1 MEQKT
6 DKIDNDN
13 LKIIIKKKKEKKK
26 FLNGRLKAQMNRHL
40 TKLRKKERK
49 NNDIIRKFLMTD

>member
-26 FLNGRLKAQMNRHL
+26 FLNG
-40 TKLRKKERK
+40 
-49 NNDIIRKFLMTD
+49 